1 MNLVNTT
8 AKVRKQ
14 EISVDCA
21 ALFDILL
28 IALMMTLLG
37 SKFVAATGLGVSFG
51 GGGESGLPK
60 MGVPDSA
67 VANSDMDVLSA
78 RGDSMLIFDG
88 AIYTIDS
95 FRKSFSHA
103 GKQERRG
110 TLLIKADKNLS
121 VQTLVEICEAAKSA
135 GFENAIIA
143 AEPDGRR

>member
-8 AKVRKQ
+8 AKVRRQ
-14 EISVDCA
+14 DISVDCA

-37 SKFVAATGLGVSFG
+37 SKFVAATGLGISFG

-60 MGVPDSA
+60 MGNPDSA
-67 VANSDMDVLSA
+67 VANSDMNVLSA

-95 FRKSFSHA
+95 FCKSFSRA
-103 GKQERRG
+103 GKPARRG
-110 TLLIKADKNLS
+110 TLLIKADKNLA

>member
-8 AKVRKQ
+8 AKVRRQ

-37 SKFVAATGLGVSFG
+37 SKFVAATGLGISFG

-60 MGVPDSA
+60 MGDPDSA
-67 VANSDMDVLSA
+67 VANSDMNVLSA

-95 FRKSFSHA
+95 FRKSFSSA
-103 GKQERRG
+103 GKPAKRG
-110 TLLIKADKNLS
+110 TLLIKADKNLA